1 MWRTPAKQLKQ
12 YNETHVQHLR
22 EFYQAAV
29 ERAKEEAALRA
40 RDEEEKKEEGAR
52 AHAEAKQEKPRVEE
66 GGERVGGNAH
76 TVAVAAPLPP
86 QSRRSSLAQSKQA
99 VSVQTNVSIVC
110 TALH

>member
-66 GGERVGGNAH
+66 GGEKVG

-99 VSVQTNVSIVC
+99 VSVQTNISIVC
-110 TALH
+110 TTLH